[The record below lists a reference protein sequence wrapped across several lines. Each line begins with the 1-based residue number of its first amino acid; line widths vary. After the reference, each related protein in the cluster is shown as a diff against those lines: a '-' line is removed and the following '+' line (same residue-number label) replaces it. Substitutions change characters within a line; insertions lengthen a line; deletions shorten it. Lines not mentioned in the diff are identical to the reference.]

1 MTIFSRE
8 EEVRSSFSL
17 IISIIFLIVAVFLGL
32 FGNSTWIG
40 LLIIAFAFAIPFL
53 RIMIEQEM

>member
-8 EEVRSSFSL
+8 EEVRASFSL

-32 FGNSTWIG
+32 GGNPVWIA
-40 LLIIAFAFAIPFL
+40 LLILSLAFAIPFI
-53 RIMIEQEM
+53 RIILEQEQ